1 MKEKY
6 LKSRKRFAALVLVFV
21 LTLSLVPGNLAQAA
35 QSVMIRLS
43 AQQNNTFLMLP
54 QKMKVYSDKAEN
66 YGYTDA
72 EGIVTMLD
80 ALVTAHEYVYGDAF
94 TSETA
99 VTYLQVE
106 NGSIKKMFAEET
118 TGVGFVVDGVSP
130 HDDNLIESEWGNY
143 YNGYTVSDAPLSNGE
158 DVEYFFYQDTNSY
171 MDNYAWF
178 EKDGQ
183 KTTML
188 ELDENESADLSL
200 KGYAAAWYGC
210 SEETT
215 IKSMTQKLENVGICL
230 LDSTGNPLGEGN
242 IGTTDSGGNIR
253 ISGLSE
259 GIYYVRA
266 NSSSDNPII
275 VPVCRVIVD
284 KESVVEKQIVSGMQ
298 DATDAWS
305 VLEMVKSGNKDKLTN
320 LDVYKS
326 KAEETIATSN
336 KATDIEKEMIVLS
349 ALGQDVSAMTVNG
362 ECVNAVERLLSCNLT
377 AVNSTIFA
385 LCALDSRK
393 YPLPENSEVTRQ
405 TLIENLLAAQH
416 EDGGWSFSTK
426 FPSDVDMTSMAVQ
439 ALAPY
444 YLADDYQSAGVTEAV
459 YTNVKAAVDKAVNL
473 LAEKYQEAGTYGNAN
488 SDAMAVMALA
498 SIGIDANAD
507 KFVKDEKGL
516 YDDLFTY
523 TLDDCSGF
531 YYGSDTLKKNAL
543 ATEQA
548 FRAMVSYKG
557 FRESGAPYNIYA
569 SDALDAETDFD
580 VTEIVLS
587 DKNKTVEEG
596 ETFTLS
602 ASVLPE
608 NASNKAVVWSSSN
621 EGTAMVDQNGV
632 VTAKKAGNA
641 VITVTAMDHAEIK
654 AECTVTVTAK
664 KQVTVPENQK
674 PAEQP
679 PVVVTDDSKKEPSVS
694 SQITP
699 SIHLNYSQLDLQKGK
714 STKAVKISSST
725 PENEKIVSAVS
736 SKESVASVKAEN
748 GSLEITGKKKGT
760 ATITVTSN
768 SGATA
773 VVKITVKSSVKAK
786 KLTLDRKNVTLKKGE
801 KVTLKL
807 TKNPVTATDKIKWSS
822 SNEKVAVVS
831 SKGVVKAK
839 KKGKATITV
848 KSANGKKATCK
859 VTVK

>member
-1 MKEKY
+1 MKEKCM
-6 LKSRKRFAALVLVFV
+6 KSKNRFAALMLAVV

-35 QSVMIRLS
+35 AKSVIIRLS
-43 AQQNNTFLMLP
+43 AQKNNVFLMMP
-54 QKMKVYSDKAEN
+54 QKMKVYSDKAET
-66 YGYTDA
+66 YGYTD
-72 EGIVTMLD
+72 ESGIVTTLD

-94 TSETA
+94 TSENA
-99 VTYLQVE
+99 NKYLQVE
-106 NGSIKKMFAEET
+106 DGSIKKMFAEET
-118 TGVGFVVDGVSP
+118 IGVGFMVDGVQP
-130 HDDNLIESEWGNY
+130 HDDALIG
-143 YNGYTVSDAPLSNGE
+143 YNVDAAPLSNDA
-158 DVEYFFYQDTNSY
+158 DVEFFFYQDTDGY

-183 KTTML
+183 KTTVL
-188 ELDENESADLSL
+188 ELDENESADLTL
-200 KGYAAAWYGC
+200 KGYVAAWYGWTEQ
-210 SEETT
+210 ST
-215 IKSMTQKLENVGICL
+215 INEMTQSLAEVGISL

-242 IGTTDSGGNIR
+242 IGTTDSEGNIQM
-253 ISGLSE
+253 SGLSE

-266 NSSSDNPII
+266 NSSSENPII
-275 VPVCRVIVD
+275 VPVCQVIVN
-284 KESVVEKQIVSGMQ
+284 KESIVEKQIVSGMQ

-349 ALGQDVSAMTVNG
+349 ALGQNVSAMTVNG

-393 YPLPENSEVTRQ
+393 YPIPENSEVTRQ
-405 TLIENLLAAQH
+405 TLIENLLLAQH
-416 EDGGWSFSTK
+416 DDGGWSFSTK

-444 YLADDYQSAGVTEAV
+444 YLADDFQSAGVTEAV
-459 YTNVKAAVDKAVNL
+459 YTNVKAAVDRAVNL
-473 LAEKYQEAGTYGNAN
+473 LAEKYQEKGTYGNAN

-548 FRAMVSYKG
+548 FRAIVSYKG
-557 FRESGAPYNIYA
+557 FQESGEPYNIYA
-569 SDALDAETDFD
+569 SDALDVGTDFD

-587 DKNKTVEEG
+587 DKKKNVEEG

-602 ASVLPE
+602 ASVLPG
-608 NASNKAVVWSSSN
+608 NATNKAVVWSSSN
-621 EGTAMVDQNGV
+621 EEAAMVDQNGV
-632 VTAKKAGNA
+632 VTAKKPGSA
-641 VITVTAMDHAEIK
+641 VITVIAVDNAEIK
-654 AECTVTVTAK
+654 AECTVTVNAK
-664 KQVTVPENQK
+664 KQVTVPENQNPEEQK

-679 PVVVTDDSKKEPSVS
+679 PVEQPPVVV
-694 SQITP
+694 TP
-699 SIHLNYSQLDLQKGK
+699 SIQLNYNKLDLQKGK

-736 SKESVASVKAEN
+736 SKESVASVKVEN
-748 GSLEITGKKKGT
+748 GNLEITGKKNGT
-760 ATITVTSN
+760 AVITVTSN

-773 VVKITVKSSVKAK
+773 TVKLTVKSSVKVK
-786 KLTLDRKNVTLKKGE
+786 KLTLDRKNVTLKKG
-801 KVTLKL
+801 KKLTLKL

>member
-1 MKEKY
+1 MKEK
-6 LKSRKRFAALVLVFV
+6 LMKSRNRFAAMMLAFV

-35 QSVMIRLS
+35 AKSVIIRLS
-43 AQQNNTFLMLP
+43 AQKNNVFLMMP

-72 EGIVTMLD
+72 DGIVTTLD
-80 ALVTAHEYVYGDAF
+80 ALVAAHEYVYGDAF
-94 TSETA
+94 TSENA
-99 VTYLQVE
+99 NEYLQVE
-106 NGSIKKMFAEET
+106 NGSIQKMFAEET
-118 TGVGFVVDGVSP
+118 TGVGFMVDGVQP
-130 HDDNLIESEWGNY
+130 HDDILIESEYGNY
-143 YNGYTVSDAPLSNGE
+143 YTGYTVSDAPLSNDA
-158 DVEYFFYQDTNSY
+158 DVEFFFYQDTNYY

-183 KTTML
+183 KATVL
-188 ELDENESADLSL
+188 ELNENESATLNL
-200 KGYAAAWYGC
+200 KGYVAAWYGC
-210 SEETT
+210 SEETM
-215 IKSMTQKLENVGICL
+215 INSMTQSLGEVGISL
-230 LDSTGNPLGEGN
+230 LDSTGKPLGEGT
-242 IGTTDSGGNIR
+242 IGTTDSEGNIQ

-266 NSSSDNPII
+266 NSSADNPII
-275 VPVCRVIVD
+275 VPVCKIIVN
-284 KESVVEKQIVSGMQ
+284 KKSIIEKQIVSGMQ

-349 ALGQDVSAMTVNG
+349 ALGQDVRTVTVDG

-377 AVNSTIFA
+377 AVNSTMFA

-416 EDGGWSFSTK
+416 EDGGWSFSTN
-426 FPSDVDMTSMAVQ
+426 FPSDIDMTAMAVQ
-439 ALAPY
+439 ALSPY
-444 YLADDYQSAGVTEAV
+444 YLAGDFQAAGVTEAV
-459 YTNVKAAVDKAVNL
+459 YTNVKTAVGKAVIFL
-473 LAEKYQEAGTYGNAN
+473 SEKYQEKGTYGNAN
-488 SDAMAVMALA
+488 SDAMVVMALA

-548 FRAMVSYKG
+548 FRAIVSYKG
-557 FRESGAPYNIYA
+557 FQESGAPYNIYI
-569 SDALDAETDFD
+569 SDTLDAGTDFD

-602 ASVLPE
+602 VSVLPE
-608 NASNKAVVWSSSN
+608 NASNKAVVWSSSD
-621 EGTAMVDQNGV
+621 EEAAMVDQNGV
-632 VTAKKAGNA
+632 VTAKKAGSA
-641 VITVTAMDHAEIK
+641 VITVTAADNAEIK

-664 KQVTVPENQK
+664 KQVTVPENQNPEEQK

-679 PVVVTDDSKKEPSVS
+679 PVEQPPVVV
-694 SQITP
+694 TP
-699 SIHLNYSQLDLQKGK
+699 SIQLNYSKLDLQKGK

-736 SKESVASVKAEN
+736 SKESVASVKVEN
-748 GSLEITGKKKGT
+748 GNLEITGKKNGT
-760 ATITVTSN
+760 AAITVISN

-773 VVKITVKSSVKAK
+773 VVKITVKSSVKVK
-786 KLTLDRKNVTLKKGE
+786 KLTLDRKNVTLKKG
-801 KVTLKL
+801 KKLTLKL

-839 KKGKATITV
+839 KKGKATIAV